1 MIVEMSRVIVL
12 GPKRR
17 LGEVT
22 DAIQRLGLMHVD
34 RVEAEEL
41 PQVRRLEPGTQ
52 EEQLRARMEGLLTR
66 TTGLLSLLPRTG
78 PAPIPDLSD
87 RSLDDLE
94 ALLEPIEREVR
105 HLVRQRLEAE
115 EELELI
121 RSYEGAVRVLS
132 PLLEALRGSRHFEI
146 YGFLLRGKPQAA
158 VVALHQ
164 ELRRITGG
172 RVEVVSHQIDEK
184 TTGVVVAFHKQD
196 ADTVR
201 SFLQRAGITELRLPA
216 QFADR
221 PAAEAVQEM
230 ARRKEELPR
239 VLADTQQ
246 RLEALSRSTR
256 ATLQAIEARLR
267 DELTKLQVLPSFA
280 QSRYTFIVH
289 GWVPTRYVS
298 RIRGA
303 LRQQFGDEVVV
314 VDTPV
319 DPHDEHEAARVP
331 VALDNPAPI
340 RPFQLLLALFR
351 PPRYGTWDPSPL
363 LAVTFPLF
371 VGLVIGDVGYGLV
384 FFLLGWWM
392 RNRARGGQ
400 ALEVGLLNLRLTP
413 ETMAGLSWIVRVVA
427 FWVVVFGVLYAE
439 VFGNLPELLFHVH
452 PVFDRVRA
460 HRDLYFQLIVL
471 LGAIMIYGGL
481 VGHLWMAAS
490 HRHLRGVFESLVLLL
505 TLTWMLLLLGGL
517 SGLLPAAVVPI
528 SWSFLWAAL
537 AAFAVALALR
547 VANPMWFLESAT
559 ALGHVLSH
567 ARLMAFG
574 LAAAALATAA
584 NELGPTMAE
593 TFGLGGWARVL
604 MAFLLSAFAQV
615 LFFVFTIVGH
625 VIQPARLHWVEFFT
639 KVKYHEET
647 GDPYRPF
654 QRTGR

>member
-1 MIVEMSRVIVL
+1 VIVEMSRVIVL

-34 RVEAEEL
+34 RVEAEEV
-41 PQVRRLEPGTQ
+41 PQLRPVEPGSEEERYQRRLE
-52 EEQLRARMEGLLTR
+52 ALLAR
-66 TTGLLSLLPRTG
+66 TTGLLNLLPRTG

-87 RSLDDLE
+87 RTLDELE
-94 ALLEPIEREVR
+94 ALLEPVEREAR
-105 HLVRQRLEAE
+105 ELVRQRLEAE

-132 PLLEALRGSRHFEI
+132 PLLAALQGSRHLET
-146 YGFLLRGKPQAA
+146 YGFVLRGKPQAA
-158 VVALHQ
+158 VAALHQ

-172 RVEVVSHQIDEK
+172 RVEVVAHQIDEK
-184 TTGVVVAFHKQD
+184 TTGVVVAFHRRD
-196 ADTVR
+196 AEAVR
-201 SFLQRAGITELRLPA
+201 AFLQRAGITELRLPA
-216 QFADR
+216 QFTDR

-230 ARRKEELPR
+230 ARRREELPR
-239 VLADTQQ
+239 VLADCQQ
-246 RLEALSRSTR
+246 RLEALSRRTR
-256 ATLQAIEARLR
+256 ATLQAVEARLR
-267 DELTKLQVLPSFA
+267 DELAKLQVLPSFA

-289 GWVPTRYVS
+289 GWVPTRDVP
-298 RIRGA
+298 RVRGA
-303 LRQQFGDEVVV
+303 LRQRFGDEVVV
-314 VDTPV
+314 YDTPV
-319 DPHDEHEAARVP
+319 DPHDEHEVARVP
-331 VALDNPAPI
+331 VALDNPAPV
-340 RPFQLLLALFR
+340 RPFQLLLSIFR

-371 VGLVIGDVGYGLV
+371 VGLVIGDVGYGLL

-392 RNRARGGQ
+392 RNRARRGQ
-400 ALEVGLLNLRLTP
+400 ALEVGLLNLRLAP
-413 ETMAGLSWIVRVVA
+413 ETLASLSWIVRVVA
-427 FWVVVFGVLYAE
+427 FWVVVFGALYAE

-452 PVFDRVRA
+452 PVFDRVRT

-471 LGAIMIYGGL
+471 VGMVMIYGGL
-481 VGHLWMAAS
+481 LGHLWMAAT

-505 TLTWMLLLLGGL
+505 TLTWVVLLLGGL
-517 SGLLPAAVVPI
+517 SGLLPAAVVPV

-537 AAFAVALALR
+537 AVFAVGLAFR
-547 VANPMWFLESAT
+547 AANPMWFLESAT
-559 ALGHVLSH
+559 AFGHVLSH

-574 LAAAALATAA
+574 LAAAALASAA

-593 TFGLGGWARVL
+593 TFGLGGWVGVVVAS
-604 MAFLLSAFAQV
+604 LLSAFAQL

-647 GDPYRPF
+647 GEPYRPF

>member
-1 MIVEMSRVIVL
+1 MSRVIVL

-34 RVEAEEL
+34 RVEAEEV
-41 PQVRRLEPGTQ
+41 PQLRPVQPGSEEERYQRRLE
-52 EEQLRARMEGLLTR
+52 ALLAR
-66 TTGLLSLLPRTG
+66 TTGLLNLLPRTG

-87 RSLDDLE
+87 RTLDDLE
-94 ALLEPIEREVR
+94 ALLEPIEREAR
-105 HLVRQRLEAE
+105 ELVRQRLEAE

-132 PLLEALRGSRHFEI
+132 PLLDALQGSRHLET
-146 YGFLLRGKPQAA
+146 YGFVLRGKPQAA
-158 VVALHQ
+158 VAALHQ

-172 RVEVVSHQIDEK
+172 RVEVVSQQIDEK
-184 TTGVVVAFHKQD
+184 TTGVVVAFHRRD
-196 ADTVR
+196 AEAVR
-201 SFLQRAGITELRLPA
+201 AFLQRAGITELRLPA

-221 PAAEAVQEM
+221 PAAEAVREM
-230 ARRKEELPR
+230 ARRREELPR
-239 VLADTQQ
+239 VLEDCQQ
-246 RLEALSRSTR
+246 RLEALGRRAR
-256 ATLQAIEARLR
+256 ATLQAVEARLR
-267 DELTKLQVLPSFA
+267 DELAKLQVLPSFA

-289 GWVPTRYVS
+289 GWVPTRDVP
-298 RIRGA
+298 RLRGA
-303 LRQQFGDEVVV
+303 LRQRFGDEVVV
-314 VDTPV
+314 YDTPV
-319 DPHDEHEAARVP
+319 DPHDEHEVARVP
-331 VALDNPAPI
+331 VALVNPPSV
-340 RPFQLLLALFR
+340 RPFELLLSIFR

-371 VGLVIGDVGYGLV
+371 VGLVIGDVGYGLL

-392 RNRARGGQ
+392 RNRARRGQ
-400 ALEVGLLNLRLTP
+400 ALELGLLNLRLAPDTL
-413 ETMAGLSWIVRVVA
+413 ASLSWIVRVVA
-427 FWVVVFGVLYAE
+427 FWVVVFGALYAE

-471 LGAIMIYGGL
+471 VGMVMIYGGL
-481 VGHLWMAAS
+481 LGHLWMAVA

-505 TLTWMLLLLGGL
+505 TLTWVVLLLGGL
-517 SGLLPAAVVPI
+517 SGLLPAAAVPV
-528 SWSFLWAAL
+528 SWSFLWPAL
-537 AAFAVALALR
+537 AVFAVGLAFR
-547 VANPMWFLESAT
+547 AANPMWFLEAAT
-559 ALGHVLSH
+559 AFGHVLSH

-574 LAAAALATAA
+574 LAAAALASAA
-584 NELGPTMAE
+584 NELGPAMAE
-593 TFGLGGWARVL
+593 TFGLGGWVGVVVAS
-604 MAFLLSAFAQV
+604 LLSAFAQL

-647 GDPYRPF
+647 GEPYRPF

>member
-1 MIVEMSRVIVL
+1 VIVEMSRVIVL

-34 RVEAEEL
+34 RVEAEEV
-41 PQVRRLEPGTQ
+41 PQLRPVEPGSEEERYQRRLE
-52 EEQLRARMEGLLTR
+52 ALLAR
-66 TTGLLSLLPRTG
+66 TTGLLNLLPRTG

-87 RSLDDLE
+87 RTLDELE
-94 ALLEPIEREVR
+94 ALLEPVEREAR
-105 HLVRQRLEAE
+105 ELVRQRLEAE

-132 PLLEALRGSRHFEI
+132 PLLAALQGSRHLET
-146 YGFLLRGKPQAA
+146 YGFVLRGKPQAA
-158 VVALHQ
+158 VAALHQ

-172 RVEVVSHQIDEK
+172 RVEVVAHQIDEK
-184 TTGVVVAFHKQD
+184 TTGVVVAFHRRD
-196 ADTVR
+196 AEAVR
-201 SFLQRAGITELRLPA
+201 AFLQRAGITELRLPA
-216 QFADR
+216 QFTDR

-230 ARRKEELPR
+230 ARRREELPR
-239 VLADTQQ
+239 VLADCQQ
-246 RLEALSRSTR
+246 RLEALSRRTR
-256 ATLQAIEARLR
+256 ATLQAVEARLR
-267 DELTKLQVLPSFA
+267 DELAKLQVLPSFA

-289 GWVPTRYVS
+289 GWVPTRDVP
-298 RIRGA
+298 RLRGA
-303 LRQQFGDEVVV
+303 LRQRFGDEVVV
-314 VDTPV
+314 YDTPV
-319 DPHDEHEAARVP
+319 DPHDEHEVARVP
-331 VALDNPAPI
+331 VALDNPAPV
-340 RPFQLLLALFR
+340 RPFQLLLSIFR

-371 VGLVIGDVGYGLV
+371 VGLVIGDVGYGLL

-392 RNRARGGQ
+392 RNRARRGQ
-400 ALEVGLLNLRLTP
+400 ALEVGLLNLRLAP
-413 ETMAGLSWIVRVVA
+413 ETLASLSWIVRVVA
-427 FWVVVFGVLYAE
+427 FWVVVFGALYAE

-452 PVFDRVRA
+452 PVFDRVRT

-471 LGAIMIYGGL
+471 VGMVMIYGGL
-481 VGHLWMAAS
+481 LGHLWMAAT

-505 TLTWMLLLLGGL
+505 TLTWVVLLLGGL
-517 SGLLPAAVVPI
+517 SGLLPAAVVPV

-537 AAFAVALALR
+537 AVFAVGLAFR
-547 VANPMWFLESAT
+547 AANPMWFLESAT
-559 ALGHVLSH
+559 AFGHVLSH

-574 LAAAALATAA
+574 LAAAALASAA

-593 TFGLGGWARVL
+593 TFGLGGWVGVVVAS
-604 MAFLLSAFAQV
+604 LLSAFAQL

-647 GDPYRPF
+647 GERYRPF

>member
-1 MIVEMSRVIVL
+1 MSRVIVL

-34 RVEAEEL
+34 RVEAEEV
-41 PQVRRLEPGTQ
+41 PQLRPVEPGSEEERYQRRLE
-52 EEQLRARMEGLLTR
+52 ALLAR
-66 TTGLLSLLPRTG
+66 TTGLLNLLPRTG

-87 RSLDDLE
+87 RTLDELE
-94 ALLEPIEREVR
+94 ALLEPVEREAR
-105 HLVRQRLEAE
+105 ELVRQRLEAE

-132 PLLEALRGSRHFEI
+132 PLLAALQGSRHLET
-146 YGFLLRGKPQAA
+146 YGFVLRGKPQAA
-158 VVALHQ
+158 VAALHQ

-172 RVEVVSHQIDEK
+172 RVEVVAHQIDEK
-184 TTGVVVAFHKQD
+184 TTGVVVAFHRRD
-196 ADTVR
+196 AEAVR
-201 SFLQRAGITELRLPA
+201 AFLQRAGITELRLPA
-216 QFADR
+216 QFTDR

-230 ARRKEELPR
+230 ARRREELPR
-239 VLADTQQ
+239 VLADCQQ
-246 RLEALSRSTR
+246 RLEALSRRTR
-256 ATLQAIEARLR
+256 ATLQAVEARLR
-267 DELTKLQVLPSFA
+267 DELAKLQVLPSFA

-289 GWVPTRYVS
+289 GWVPTRDVP
-298 RIRGA
+298 RLRGA
-303 LRQQFGDEVVV
+303 LRQRFGDEVVV
-314 VDTPV
+314 YDTPV
-319 DPHDEHEAARVP
+319 DPHDEHEVARVP
-331 VALDNPAPI
+331 VALDNPAPV
-340 RPFQLLLALFR
+340 RPFQLLLSIFR

-371 VGLVIGDVGYGLV
+371 VGLVIGDVGYGLL

-392 RNRARGGQ
+392 RNRARRGQ
-400 ALEVGLLNLRLTP
+400 ALEVGLLNLRLAP
-413 ETMAGLSWIVRVVA
+413 ETLASLSWIVRVVA
-427 FWVVVFGVLYAE
+427 FWVVVFGALYAE

-452 PVFDRVRA
+452 PVFDRVRT

-471 LGAIMIYGGL
+471 VGMVMIYGGL
-481 VGHLWMAAS
+481 LGHLWMAAT

-505 TLTWMLLLLGGL
+505 TLTWVVLLLGGL
-517 SGLLPAAVVPI
+517 SGLLPAAVVPV

-537 AAFAVALALR
+537 AVFAVGLAFR
-547 VANPMWFLESAT
+547 AANPMWFLESAT
-559 ALGHVLSH
+559 AFGHVLSH

-574 LAAAALATAA
+574 LAAAALASAA

-593 TFGLGGWARVL
+593 TFGLGGWVGVVVAS
-604 MAFLLSAFAQV
+604 LLSAFAQL

-647 GDPYRPF
+647 GEPYRPF

>member
-1 MIVEMSRVIVL
+1 VIVEMSRVIVL

-34 RVEAEEL
+34 RVEAEEV
-41 PQVRRLEPGTQ
+41 PQLRPVEPGSEEERYQRRLE
-52 EEQLRARMEGLLTR
+52 ALLAR
-66 TTGLLSLLPRTG
+66 TTGLLNLLPRTG

-87 RSLDDLE
+87 RTLDELE
-94 ALLEPIEREVR
+94 ALLEPVEREAR
-105 HLVRQRLEAE
+105 ELVRQRLEAE

-132 PLLEALRGSRHFEI
+132 PLLAALQGSRHLET
-146 YGFLLRGKPQAA
+146 YGFVLRGKPQAA
-158 VVALHQ
+158 VAALHQ

-172 RVEVVSHQIDEK
+172 RVEVVAHQIDEK
-184 TTGVVVAFHKQD
+184 TTGVVVAFHRRD
-196 ADTVR
+196 AEAVR
-201 SFLQRAGITELRLPA
+201 AFLQRAGITELRLPA
-216 QFADR
+216 QFTDR

-230 ARRKEELPR
+230 ARRREELPR
-239 VLADTQQ
+239 VLADCQQ
-246 RLEALSRSTR
+246 RLEALSRRTR
-256 ATLQAIEARLR
+256 ATLQAVEARLR
-267 DELTKLQVLPSFA
+267 DELAKLQVLPSFA

-289 GWVPTRYVS
+289 GWVPTRDVP
-298 RIRGA
+298 RLRGA
-303 LRQQFGDEVVV
+303 LRQRFGDEVVV
-314 VDTPV
+314 YDTPV
-319 DPHDEHEAARVP
+319 DPHDEHEVARVP
-331 VALDNPAPI
+331 VALDNPAPV
-340 RPFQLLLALFR
+340 RPFQLLLSIFR

-371 VGLVIGDVGYGLV
+371 VGLVIGDVGYGLL

-392 RNRARGGQ
+392 RNRARRGQ
-400 ALEVGLLNLRLTP
+400 ALEVGLLNLRLAP
-413 ETMAGLSWIVRVVA
+413 ETLASLSWIVRVVA
-427 FWVVVFGVLYAE
+427 FWVVVFGALYAE

-452 PVFDRVRA
+452 PVFDRVRT

-471 LGAIMIYGGL
+471 VGMVMIYGGL
-481 VGHLWMAAS
+481 LGHLWMAAT

-505 TLTWMLLLLGGL
+505 TLTWVVLLLGGL
-517 SGLLPAAVVPI
+517 SGLLPAAVVPV

-537 AAFAVALALR
+537 AVFAVGLAFR
-547 VANPMWFLESAT
+547 AANPMWFLESAT
-559 ALGHVLSH
+559 AFGHVLSH

-574 LAAAALATAA
+574 LAAAALASAA

-593 TFGLGGWARVL
+593 TFGLGGWVGVVVAS
-604 MAFLLSAFAQV
+604 LLSAFAQL

-647 GDPYRPF
+647 GEPYRPF